1 MYTVNKYINN
11 NIIVRYF
18 MNDTPHISMIHSTVN
33 HIWTSR
39 GKVLKIDVQFI
50 GKKIVLFQVED
61 AQLRDR
67 ILKQKFWHISEVP
80 LVLKR
85 VKTRVCVISSESLS
99 DAAVGGSGECSW
111 LSVFEERAKLL
122 ARTTGKFVKLHPY
135 TERCVRLGVA
145 RMLVEFDLHK
155 PLPQKICF
163 KGCHGQDSTV
173 LVHYPWLPPCCNV
186 CHKWGHIDKECRVEK
201 PMVILKRS
209 QEGKQMRDVTPS
221 VKEVGECSGK
231 QVVSQLLEKLE
242 RLPVDASLSEVT
254 PNATAKDM
262 TLFLNNLSS
271 LEEVVSPN
279 GFQML
284 ESIHEEGKL

>member
-1 MYTVNKYINN
+1 
-11 NIIVRYF
+11 
-18 MNDTPHISMIHSTVN
+18 
-33 HIWTSR
+33 
-39 GKVLKIDVQFI
+39 
-50 GKKIVLFQVED
+50 
-61 AQLRDR
+61 
-67 ILKQKFWHISEVP
+67 
-80 LVLKR
+80 
-85 VKTRVCVISSESLS
+85 
-99 DAAVGGSGECSW
+99 
-111 LSVFEERAKLL
+111 
-122 ARTTGKFVKLHPY
+122 
-135 TERCVRLGVA
+135 
-145 RMLVEFDLHK
+145 
-155 PLPQKICF
+155 
-163 KGCHGQDSTV
+163 
-173 LVHYPWLPPCCNV
+173 
-186 CHKWGHIDKECRVEK
+186 
-201 PMVILKRS
+201 MVILKRS